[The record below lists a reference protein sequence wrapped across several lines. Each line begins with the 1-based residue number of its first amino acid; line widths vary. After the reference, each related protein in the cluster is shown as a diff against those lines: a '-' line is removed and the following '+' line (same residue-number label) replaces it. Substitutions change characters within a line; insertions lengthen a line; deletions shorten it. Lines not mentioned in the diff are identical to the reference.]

1 MPISVLLID
10 GDCAHA
16 QAVVGA
22 LVDPWLDWAVE
33 VAPSLAHARPVLA
46 RQQTDVVLTVRR
58 VVDGTAFDV
67 LELLDNVP
75 ALLKGYIDRVFA
87 NGFAYSIDTN
97 GLHPLLTDKTVMI
110 FNTTGLPEEIYRSGY
125 ADAIKKTL
133 DTGTYGLCGMK
144 IALHKFFYGV
154 PYVDNTARADMLKE
168 IEAIQFP

>member
-75 ALLKGYIDRVFA
+75 ALLIVPEGEEAQAAHAMRH
-87 NGFAYSIDTN
+87 GFCDFLVQTPQRDH
-97 GLHPLLTDKTVMI
+97 LRLTRCCR
-110 FNTTGLPEEIYRSGY
+110 N
-125 ADAIKKTL
+125 
-133 DTGTYGLCGMK
+133 
-144 IALHKFFYGV
+144 
-154 PYVDNTARADMLKE
+154 
-168 IEAIQFP
+168 

>member
-75 ALLKGYIDRVFA
+75 ALLIVPAAAARNLARSAGRMFWWALVISLSSAV
-87 NGFAYSIDTN
+87 
-97 GLHPLLTDKTVMI
+97 
-110 FNTTGLPEEIYRSGY
+110 TGLLVSAQDWASTATGATVVLASCAWFVLSMAISALRGR
-125 ADAIKKTL
+125 ADA
-133 DTGTYGLCGMK
+133 
-144 IALHKFFYGV
+144 
-154 PYVDNTARADMLKE
+154 
-168 IEAIQFP
+168 